1 VLLAQDCAVVPK
13 SRRRRARP
21 CAWARPRSWLRTC
34 RPRARRRRRSRAP
47 RWRAWRRGRPG
58 GQRWPTRAAS
68 ARWRL
73 RCAGPPRPTRPS
85 AWRWVRREAKKS
97 LVTRRGEPVTRQPTR
112 APRAA
117 LLSPAGSARG
127 CQPGQECGK
136 GEGCAWGC
144 WSRTGR
150 LAVACDEPGLR
161 QCGKAALPVS
171 THDCASVGVNG
182 SGGAAGATFGSGTK
196 HGVCL
201 QAPALP
207 RSAPD
212 IRPWRLQA
220 ISVRPGGAA
229 ALLTPADGVV
239 AALAVCISQSIAAPD
254 GSAGL
259 PPQTWLRRQP
269 AHVRSLATA
278 HTAEYWQMSAV
289 LCPPSG
295 VQGGVS
301 APSACEL

>member
-1 VLLAQDCAVVPK
+1 MRL
-13 SRRRRARP
+13 
-21 CAWARPRSWLRTC
+21 
-34 RPRARRRRRSRAP
+34 
-47 RWRAWRRGRPG
+47 G
-58 GQRWPTRAAS
+58 AS
-68 ARWRL
+68 ALLVAHLSAAGQEAATLACAALARL
-73 RCAGPPRPTRPS
+73 AAGP
-85 AWRWVRREAKKS
+85 A
-97 LVTRRGEPVTRQPTR
+97 G
-112 APRAA
+112 RAA
-117 LLSPAGSARG
+117 LADAGGVGTLAAALRGPAAPHAAVCLEVGAPGSKEVACNQAGRARDQAAYQG
-127 CQPGQECGK
+127 TESCAAQPGRLRSRLP
-136 GEGCAWGC
+136 AWPGMRQRRGVC
-144 WSRTGR
+144 VGVLVTHWPPSCCMRRTR
-150 LAVACDEPGLR
+150 AETVR
-161 QCGKAALPVS
+161 QSSTATVS

-196 HGVCL
+196 HGVGL